1 MRKITIEVML
11 SEPVQPLDQNQ
22 KDRLDAIINAGE
34 VEGRGSGETTFVVCP
49 YCSSLSLVDRDVPT
63 VSGLA

>member
-11 SEPVQPLDQNQ
+11 PEPVQPLDQNQ

-34 VEGRGSGETTFVVCP
+34 VEGGGSGETTFVVCP